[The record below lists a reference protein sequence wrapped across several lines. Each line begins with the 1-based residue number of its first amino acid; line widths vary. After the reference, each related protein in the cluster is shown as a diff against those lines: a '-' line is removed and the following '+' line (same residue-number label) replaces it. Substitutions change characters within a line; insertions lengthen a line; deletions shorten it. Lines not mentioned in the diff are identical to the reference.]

1 MLKDQYRREMDQI
14 VWTREQ
20 EQRLRE
26 KMEEASGK
34 SRQMARRFILIP
46 AICAALLVGAL
57 AAGSV
62 LWQKLQTA
70 QGPFAGIAQTVEGA
84 TCTDEGIEVQVL
96 SALADEVRSKV
107 YFTVRDVEGDRL
119 DEALTLKKGERGDV
133 TVGSAEL
140 LAYDPESRTALFSTE
155 TRNDLNETTGE
166 TVSLHISGMS
176 TQYGYL
182 EEGSAS
188 CAGVSQ
194 EILDSRPLDASDRV
208 VLKTDDL
215 EGNTPVQPEKTVVLA
230 PGQTPGALEGTT
242 DMSVSSMGFASDGCF
257 HVRLTY
263 REGVEDSSTLEGGGF
278 YAFLELEEETERE
291 WAFIMVRTADG
302 VDVCFPDVRVGEG
315 RKPERVVFYGTYQR
329 PGMTLKGDWEVSF
342 QMERQSSR
350 VLDWTGTLA
359 GRQIREVCIS
369 PLTVTMKSNDIGGF
383 SSTSI
388 YAVLEDGTLIE
399 GKKDVGSYSNVS
411 QSPTGEAWQAYNTWS
426 FVRPV
431 SLEEIVALRLLEEE
445 IPVN

>member
-1 MLKDQYRREMDQI
+1 MLKDQYRREMDRI
-14 VWTREQ
+14 VWTTEQ
-20 EQRLRE
+20 EQRLME
-26 KMEEASGK
+26 KMKEAK
-34 SRQMARRFILIP
+34 KKPRQMTRSLILIP

-57 AAGSV
+57 AAGPV
-62 LWQKLQTA
+62 LWQKLQEV

-84 TCTDEGIEVQVL
+84 VCADEEIQVKVL
-96 SALADEVRSKV
+96 SALADEVQSKV
-107 YFTVRDVEGDRL
+107 YFTVRDLKGDRL
-119 DEALTLKKGERGDV
+119 DEELTLKKGEWGDV
-133 TVGSAEL
+133 AVGNAEL
-140 LAYDPESRTALFSTE
+140 LAYDQESRTALFCAE
-155 TRNDLNETTGE
+155 TRNDLNETTE
-166 TVSLHISGMS
+166 ENVSLHISGMS

-215 EGNTPVQPEKTVVLA
+215 EGNTPVQPEKAVVLV

-278 YAFLELEEETERE
+278 YAYVELKEETERE
-291 WAFIMVRTADG
+291 WAFIMVRTENG
-302 VDVCFPDVRVGEG
+302 VDVCFPAIRVGDG
-315 RKPERVVFYGTYQR
+315 RKPERVVFYGPYQR
-329 PGMTLKGDWEVSF
+329 PGMTMEGDWEVSF
-342 QMERQSSR
+342 QMKRQPSR
-350 VLDWTGTLA
+350 VLDWTGNLA
-359 GRQIREVCIS
+359 GRQVGKVCIS
-369 PLTVTMKSNDIGGF
+369 PLTVTMESNDSGGF

-388 YAVLEDGTLIE
+388 YAVLEDGTRIE

-411 QSPTGEAWQAYNTWS
+411 QSPTGEGWQAYNTWS
-426 FVRPV
+426 FARPV
-431 SLEEIVALRLLEEE
+431 ALEEVVALRLLGED